1 MEQMQS
7 TISVLKQLLL
17 KDQMGKEEIER
28 VIDLLETAKV
38 LLGPDDDEIIDKMD
52 ELQDYF
58 DYLLLQDIPFDM
70 LEIKREVTALLET
83 LEQ

>member
-38 LLGPDDDEIIDKMD
+38 LLGPDDDEIIDEMD

>member
-7 TISVLKQLLL
+7 TISVLKKLLL

-38 LLGPDDDEIIDKMD
+38 LLGPDDDEIIDEMD